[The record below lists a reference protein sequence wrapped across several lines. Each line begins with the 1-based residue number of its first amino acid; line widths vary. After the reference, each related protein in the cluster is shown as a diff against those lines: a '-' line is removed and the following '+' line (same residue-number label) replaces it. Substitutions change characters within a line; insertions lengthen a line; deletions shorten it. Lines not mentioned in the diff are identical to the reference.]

1 MVGYTMVVHRS
12 SSLSNADMSLWPDL
26 RWVVKDSSSRTT
38 KDSFTLKESL
48 TFDRSRWYKDDTKVI
63 ELQVGVGA

>member
-1 MVGYTMVVHRS
+1 
-12 SSLSNADMSLWPDL
+12 MSLWLDL
-26 RWVVKDSSSRTT
+26 CWVVKDSSSRTT